1 MAEYDAQQQDWLK
14 PHNSF
19 ATDSLPNAAPPPRVT
34 AGYDLRPLSTG
45 EILDRTFT
53 LYRSRFWLYTG
64 IASITACLRVVSTAG
79 YLTLVKPPGQVGANP
94 LLGSMIGAAVFFV
107 GAVLALVAYSITQ
120 AATVSAVSAVYLGR
134 ETSVSTALSSVRGH
148 WFRYVLIALWQ
159 SWSAGWIFFLLIIP
173 AFAIPAMGVRNLG
186 SLIGLMIFLAFA
198 SLIYGMIAYLRNSLA
213 VPAAVVEDL
222 RVPAAMRRSKLLS
235 HGGKFRIF
243 LLFLLLG
250 ALSMVAG
257 MLTMPFSVMLMQS
270 RSGEHIIAQAIML
283 VITFIS
289 ASVVAP
295 VGAIGLCLFYVDERV
310 RKEAFDI
317 EFLME
322 RSAPPIPQAA
332 STEPV

>member
-1 MAEYDAQQQDWLK
+1 MAEYDATNQDWLK
-14 PHNSF
+14 PSD
-19 ATDSLPNAAPPPRVT
+19 ASTSYGDPPPPPRP
-34 AGYDLRPLSTG
+34 ARYDLRPLSTG
-45 EILDRTFT
+45 EILDRTFN

-64 IASITACLRVVSTAG
+64 IASITACLKVVSTAG
-79 YLTLVKPPGQVGANP
+79 YLTLVKPPGHAGANP
-94 LLGSMIGAAVFFV
+94 FTGQIVGAAVYLV

-134 ETSVSTALSSVRGH
+134 ETSIATALRSVRGH

-159 SWSAGWIFFLLIIP
+159 TWSAVWIFFLLIIP
-173 AFAIPAMGVRNLG
+173 VFLIPGMGAGAGLLVFLLVPLG
-186 SLIGLMIFLAFA
+186 FA
-198 SLIYGMIAYLRNSLA
+198 SLIYGVIAYLRNSLA

-222 RVPAAMRRSKLLS
+222 RVPAAMRRSKQLS
-235 HGGKFRIF
+235 DGGKFRIF

-257 MLTMPFSVMLMQS
+257 MLTVPFSLMLMQS

-283 VITFIS
+283 VITFLS
-289 ASVVAP
+289 AAVVAP
-295 VGAIGLCLFYVDERV
+295 VGAIGLCLFYIDERV

-322 RSAPPIPQAA
+322 GSAAPTPAAA
-332 STEPV
+332 SAEPA